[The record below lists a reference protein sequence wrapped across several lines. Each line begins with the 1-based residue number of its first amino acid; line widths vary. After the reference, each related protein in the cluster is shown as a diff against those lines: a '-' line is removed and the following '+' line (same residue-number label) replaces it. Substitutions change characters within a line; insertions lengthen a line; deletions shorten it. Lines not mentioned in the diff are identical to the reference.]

1 MGTFSLNIG
10 TTIEATNY
18 PLHASFS
25 FLLNEMQ
32 DNESKLIS
40 PHVLRDVTLSLLS
53 SVAFKET
60 VAFGSTIPYI
70 GIDTL
75 AGADNTINDF
85 VDNGYAEDYIVS
97 SVNNIDADVKL
108 PIVIGKRS
116 YSGTYSYSSSHDL
129 MTSGLLTSDV
139 DIFLYNTR
147 IDTISNASTKVMIL
161 SGTNF
166 GTFNSSPYF
175 QSQVV
180 SGVYL
185 GITNSLSLDFI
196 NPYVNGDVNIGSSF
210 STISINTITFPGIT
224 ESSASASN
232 NRTLMYENGK
242 LAWSDI
248 VYPPVSY
255 IGATGTITN
264 IYGSPVNINGYPI
277 ELTDTR
283 KIPITFGDV
292 VSGSTFNNDA
302 VSDVIK
308 RMLYPYLAPL
318 CSISI
323 LPPYSSGYVEVGTYP
338 TPTIKY
344 TITKRSLPTL
354 MTSLTNMIPSIYPA
368 ITTPG
373 QNVVTST
380 SNGVVISPITATAT
394 YFKITVNDNT
404 QNNSATAS
412 LTGIYPYFYGFSS
425 LSSMTSIGLAG
436 LSKLVEYKYD
446 KFLDITGTS
455 SFYFVYDY
463 DYGTL
468 SNIYDSYGNTV
479 SGSFSHTSAY
489 FSSPTGLW
497 ASKQF
502 YIYKSNT
509 LGVVGPPSENFQF
522 VY

>member
-10 TTIEATNY
+10 TTTEANNY

-25 FLLNEMQ
+25 YLLNELQ

-40 PHVLRDVTLSLLS
+40 PHVLRDVNLSLHS
-53 SVAFKET
+53 SVIFKET
-60 VAFGSTIPYI
+60 VASGSTTTYI

-75 AGADNTINDF
+75 NPSDK
-85 VDNGYAEDYIVS
+85 
-97 SVNNIDADVKL
+97 DVKL

-129 MTSGLLTSDV
+129 MTSDLLTSDV
-139 DIFLYNTR
+139 DIFLYNTK
-147 IDTISNASTKVMIL
+147 IDTVSNTSTKVMII
-161 SGTNF
+161 SGTNV

-185 GITNSLSLDFI
+185 GVTNSLSLDFV
-196 NPYVNGDVNIGSSF
+196 NPYTDGDINVGSSF
-210 STISINTITFPGIT
+210 STISINTITFPGVT

-232 NRTLMYENGK
+232 NKTLMYENGK

-248 VYPPVSY
+248 VYPASSY
-255 IGATGTITN
+255 IGATGTVTN

-277 ELTDTR
+277 ELTDDR
-283 KIPITFGDV
+283 LVPVAFGDI
-292 VSGSTFNNDA
+292 VSGSSFNSDA
-302 VSDVIK
+302 TSDIIK
-308 RMLYPYLAPL
+308 RMLYPYLPPL

-323 LPPYSSGYVEVGTYP
+323 LGAYSSGYVEVGTYP
-338 TPTIKY
+338 TPTIQY
-344 TITKRSLPTL
+344 VITKRSLPTL
-354 MTSLTNMIPSIYPA
+354 MTSLTNMIPSVYPA

-373 QNVVTST
+373 QNIVTST
-380 SNGVVISPITATAT
+380 SLGVVISPITSDTT
-394 YFKITVNDNT
+394 TFQITVTDGT
-404 QNNSATAS
+404 QSNSASAS
-412 LTGIYPYFYGFSS
+412 LRGIYPYFYGFSS

-436 LSKLVEYKYD
+436 LSKLTEYKGD
-446 KFLDITGTS
+446 KIVDITGTS
-455 SFYFVYDY
+455 SFYYVYDY

-479 SGSFSHTSAY
+479 SGSFSYTSAY

-502 YIYKSNT
+502 YVYKSDT
-509 LGVVGPPSENFQF
+509 LGIVGPPSENFQF

>member
-1 MGTFSLNIG
+1 MSLTFSINVGQIVQAERKQD
-10 TTIEATNY
+10 I
-18 PLHASFS
+18 FS
-25 FLLNEMQ
+25 VLQELP
-32 DNESKLIS
+32 DNTQKLIS
-40 PHVLRDVTLSLLS
+40 PKDVRD
-53 SVAFKET
+53 AFLT
-60 VAFGSTIPYI
+60 SWANSTFKITTPSITGIEYI
-70 GIDTL
+70 GID
-75 AGADNTINDF
+75 
-85 VDNGYAEDYIVS
+85 S
-97 SVNNIDADVKL
+97 SNPSDRDVKKK
-108 PIVIGKRS
+108 IFIGKRS
-116 YSGTYSYSSSHDL
+116 FGNLDIMSDSLINSSNA
-129 MTSGLLTSDV
+129 

-147 IDTISNASTKVMIL
+147 IDTVSNTTTRVMIL

-185 GITNSLSLDFI
+185 GVTNSLSLDFV
-196 NPYVNGDVNIGSSF
+196 NPYSNGDVNIGSSF
-210 STISINTITFPGIT
+210 STISINTITFPGLT

-232 NRTLMYENGK
+232 DRTLMYEDGK

-255 IGATGTITN
+255 IGATSTVTN

-283 KIPITFGDV
+283 KVPITFGDIV
-292 VSGSTFNNDA
+292 LGSTFNNDA

-338 TPTIKY
+338 TPTIQY
-344 TITKRSLPTL
+344 SITKRSLPTL
-354 MTSLTNMIPSIYPA
+354 LTSLSNMIPSVYPA
-368 ITTPG
+368 ITTLG

-380 SNGVVISPITATAT
+380 SNGVVISPITGTST
-394 YFKITVNDNT
+394 HFKISVTDGT
-404 QNNSATAS
+404 QSNSATAS
-412 LTGIYPYFYGFSS
+412 LTGVYPYFYGFSS
-425 LSSMTSIGLAG
+425 LSSMTSIGLAS
-436 LSKLVEYKYD
+436 LSKLVEYKGD
-446 KFLDITGTS
+446 KNVDITGTN

-479 SGSFSHTSAY
+479 SGSFSTPTTAY

-502 YIYKSNT
+502 YVYKSNS

>member
-10 TTIEATNY
+10 TTTEANNY

-25 FLLNEMQ
+25 YLLNELP

-40 PHVLRDVTLSLLS
+40 PHVLRDVSLSLQS
-53 SVAFKET
+53 SVIFKET
-60 VAFGSTIPYI
+60 VASGSTVAYI

-75 AGADNTINDF
+75 NPSG
-85 VDNGYAEDYIVS
+85 
-97 SVNNIDADVKL
+97 ADVKL

-116 YSGTYSYSSSHDL
+116 YSGTYSYSGSHDL
-129 MTSGLLTSDV
+129 MTSDTLTSDV

-147 IDTISNASTKVMIL
+147 IDTVSNTTTRVMIL

-185 GITNSLSLDFI
+185 GVTNSLSLDFV
-196 NPYVNGDVNIGSSF
+196 NPYSNGDVNIGSSF
-210 STISINTITFPGIT
+210 STISINTITFPGLT

-232 NRTLMYENGK
+232 NRTLMYEDGK

-248 VYPPVSY
+248 VYPSVSY
-255 IGATGTITN
+255 IGATSTVTN

-277 ELTDTR
+277 ELTDSR
-283 KIPITFGDV
+283 LVPVTFGDIV
-292 VSGSTFNNDA
+292 LGSTFNSDA
-302 VSDVIK
+302 TSDIIR
-308 RMLYPYLAPL
+308 RMLYPYLPPI

-338 TPTIKY
+338 TPTIQY
-344 TITKRSLPTL
+344 SITKRSLPTL
-354 MTSLTNMIPSIYPA
+354 LTSLTNMIPSVYPA

-373 QNVVTST
+373 QNVVSST
-380 SNGVVISPITATAT
+380 SNGVVISPITGTST
-394 YFKITVNDNT
+394 HFKISVTDGT
-404 QNNSATAS
+404 QSNSATAS

-425 LSSMTSIGLAG
+425 LSSMTSIGLNS
-436 LSKLVEYKYD
+436 LSKLVEYKGD
-446 KFLDITGTS
+446 KVVDITGTN

-479 SGSFSHTSAY
+479 SGSFSAPTTAY

-502 YIYKSNT
+502 YVYKST
-509 LGVVGPPSENFQF
+509 SLGVVGPPSENFQF

>member
-10 TTIEATNY
+10 TSIESTNY

-25 FLLNEMQ
+25 FLLNELL

-60 VAFGSTIPYI
+60 VPFGSTMSYI

-85 VDNGYAEDYIVS
+85 VDNGYVEEYITTAT
-97 SVNNIDADVKL
+97 NIDADVKL
-108 PIVIGKRS
+108 PIVLGKRS
-116 YSGTYSYSSSHDL
+116 YSGTYSYNSSHDL
-129 MTSGLLTSDV
+129 MTSDILTSDV

-147 IDTISNASTKVMIL
+147 IDTVSNTSTKVMIL
-161 SGTNF
+161 SGTNIGNF
-166 GTFNSSPYF
+166 DSSPYI
-175 QSQVV
+175 QSEVV

-185 GITNSLSLDFI
+185 GVTNSLSLDFI
-196 NPYVNGDVNIGSSF
+196 NPYTNGDVNVGSSF
-210 STISINTITFPGIT
+210 STISLNTITFPGVT
-224 ESSASASN
+224 ESYASASN
-232 NRTLMYENGK
+232 NKTLMYEDGK

-248 VYPPVSY
+248 VFPPVSY

-277 ELTDTR
+277 ELTDSR
-283 KIPITFGDV
+283 KVPITFGDV
-292 VSGSTFNNDA
+292 VSGSTFNIDA
-302 VSDVIK
+302 TSDIIR
-308 RMLYPYLAPL
+308 RMLYPYLPPL

-323 LPPYSSGYVEVGTYP
+323 LSPYSSGYVEVGTYP
-338 TPTIKY
+338 TPTIQY

-354 MTSLTNMIPSIYPA
+354 VTSLTNMIPGVYPA
-368 ITTPG
+368 ITTLG
-373 QNVVTST
+373 QTTVTST
-380 SNGVVISPITATAT
+380 SLGVVISPITATAT
-394 YFKITVNDNT
+394 NFKITVGDGT
-404 QNNSATAS
+404 QGNSASVS
-412 LTGIYPYFYGFSS
+412 LTGIYPYFYGFSP
-425 LSSMTSIGLAG
+425 LSAMTSIGLAS
-436 LSKLVEYKYD
+436 LSKLVEYKGD
-446 KFLDITGTS
+446 KIVDITGTN

-479 SGSFSHTSAY
+479 SGSFSYTSGY

-502 YIYKSNT
+502 YVYKSDT

>member
-10 TTIEATNY
+10 TTTEAINY

-25 FLLNEMQ
+25 YLLNELQ

-40 PHVLRDVTLSLLS
+40 PHVLRDVNLSLHS
-53 SVAFKET
+53 SVIFKET
-60 VAFGSTIPYI
+60 VASGSTTAYI

-75 AGADNTINDF
+75 NPSG
-85 VDNGYAEDYIVS
+85 
-97 SVNNIDADVKL
+97 ADVKL

-116 YSGTYSYSSSHDL
+116 YSGTYSYTSSHDL
-129 MTSGLLTSDV
+129 ISSSLLSSDV
-139 DIFLYNTR
+139 DIFLYNTKL
-147 IDTISNASTKVMIL
+147 DTVPNTSTKIMIL
-161 SGTNF
+161 SGTNV
-166 GTFNSSPYF
+166 GTFNSSPYI

-185 GITNSLSLDFI
+185 GVTNSLSLDFI
-196 NPYVNGDVNIGSSF
+196 NPYTDGDINIGSSF
-210 STISINTITFPGIT
+210 STISLNTITFPGIT

-255 IGATGTITN
+255 IGATGTVTN
-264 IYGSPVNINGYPI
+264 IYGSPVNVNGYPI
-277 ELTDTR
+277 ELTDSR
-283 KIPITFGDV
+283 KVPVTLGDIV
-292 VSGSTFNNDA
+292 VGSTFNSDA
-302 VSDVIK
+302 VSDII
-308 RMLYPYLAPL
+308 RRILYPYLPPL

-323 LPPYSSGYVEVGTYP
+323 LGAYSSGYVEVGTYP
-338 TPTIKY
+338 TPTIQY

-354 MTSLTNMIPSIYPA
+354 LTSLVNMIPSVYPA

-373 QNVVTST
+373 QNIVTST
-380 SNGVVISPITATAT
+380 SLGVVISPITATAT
-394 YFKITVNDNT
+394 HFQINVTDGT
-404 QNNSATAS
+404 QSNSASAS

-425 LSSMTSIGLAG
+425 LSSMTSTGLAS
-436 LSKLVEYKYD
+436 LSKLVEYKGD
-446 KFLDITGTS
+446 KVVDITGTN

-479 SGSFSHTSAY
+479 SGSFSYTSAY

-502 YIYKSNT
+502 YIYKST
-509 LGVVGPPSENFQF
+509 GLGIVGPPSENFQF

>member
-10 TTIEATNY
+10 TTTEANNY

-25 FLLNEMQ
+25 YLLNELP

-40 PHVLRDVTLSLLS
+40 PHVLRDVSLSLQS
-53 SVAFKET
+53 SVIFKET
-60 VAFGSTIPYI
+60 VASGSTVAYI

-75 AGADNTINDF
+75 NPSDK
-85 VDNGYAEDYIVS
+85 
-97 SVNNIDADVKL
+97 DVKL

-116 YSGTYSYSSSHDL
+116 YSGTYSYSESHDL
-129 MTSGLLTSDV
+129 MKSDTLTCDV

-147 IDTISNASTKVMIL
+147 IDTVSNTTTRVMIL

-185 GITNSLSLDFI
+185 GITNSLSLDFV
-196 NPYVNGDVNIGSSF
+196 NPYSNGDVNIGSSF
-210 STISINTITFPGIT
+210 STISINTITFPGLT

-232 NRTLMYENGK
+232 DRTLMYEDGK

-255 IGATGTITN
+255 IGATSTVTN

-283 KIPITFGDV
+283 KVPITFGDIV
-292 VSGSTFNNDA
+292 LGSTFNNDA

-338 TPTIKY
+338 TPTIQY
-344 TITKRSLPTL
+344 SITKRSLPTL
-354 MTSLTNMIPSIYPA
+354 LTSLSNMIPSVYPA
-368 ITTPG
+368 ITTLG

-380 SNGVVISPITATAT
+380 SNGVVISPITGTST
-394 YFKITVNDNT
+394 HFKISVTDGT
-404 QNNSATAS
+404 QSNSATAS
-412 LTGIYPYFYGFSS
+412 LTGVYPYFYGFSS
-425 LSSMTSIGLAG
+425 LSSMTSIGLAS
-436 LSKLVEYKYD
+436 LSKLAEYKGD
-446 KFLDITGTS
+446 KVVDITGTN

-479 SGSFSHTSAY
+479 SGSFSTPTTAY

-502 YIYKSNT
+502 YVYKSNS

>member
-10 TTIEATNY
+10 TTTEATNY

-25 FLLNEMQ
+25 YLLNNLQ
-32 DNESKLIS
+32 DNEIKLIS
-40 PHVLRDVTLSLLS
+40 PHVLRDVNLSLYS
-53 SVAFKET
+53 SVIFKET
-60 VAFGSTIPYI
+60 VASGSTTAYI

-75 AGADNTINDF
+75 NPSDK
-85 VDNGYAEDYIVS
+85 
-97 SVNNIDADVKL
+97 DVKL
-108 PIVIGKRS
+108 PIVIGKRA

-129 MTSGLLTSDV
+129 MSSNLLTSDV
-139 DIFLYNTR
+139 DIFLYNTK
-147 IDTISNASTKVMIL
+147 IDTFSNTSTKVMIL
-161 SGTNF
+161 SGTNL
-166 GTFNSSPYF
+166 GTFNSSPYI

-185 GITNSLSLDFI
+185 GVTNSLSLDFV
-196 NPYVNGDVNIGSSF
+196 NPYTDGDIKLGSSF
-210 STISINTITFPGIT
+210 STISLNTITFPGIT

-242 LAWSDI
+242 LSWSDI
-248 VYPPVSY
+248 VYPATSY

-277 ELTDTR
+277 ELTDSR
-283 KIPITFGDV
+283 MVPVTFGDI
-292 VSGSTFNNDA
+292 VSGSSFNSDA
-302 VSDVIK
+302 TSDIIK
-308 RMLYPYLAPL
+308 RMLYPYLPPL

-323 LPPYSSGYVEVGTYP
+323 LGVYSSGYVEVGTFP
-338 TPTIKY
+338 TPTIQY
-344 TITKRSLPTL
+344 NITKRSLPTL
-354 MTSLTNMIPSIYPA
+354 LTSLTNMIPSVYPA

-373 QNVVTST
+373 QNIVSST
-380 SNGVVISPITATAT
+380 SLGVVISPITSNTT
-394 YFKITVNDNT
+394 TFQITVTDGT
-404 QNNSATAS
+404 QSNSASAS

-425 LSSMTSIGLAG
+425 LPSMTSIGLAS
-436 LSKLVEYKYD
+436 LSKLVEYKGD
-446 KFLDITGTS
+446 KVVDITGTN

-479 SGSFSHTSAY
+479 SGSFSAPTTAY

-502 YIYKSNT
+502 YVYKST
-509 LGVVGPPSENFQF
+509 SLGIVGPPSENFQF

>member
-10 TTIEATNY
+10 TTTEANNY

-25 FLLNEMQ
+25 YLLNELQ

-40 PHVLRDVTLSLLS
+40 PHVLRDVNLSLHS
-53 SVAFKET
+53 SVIFKET
-60 VAFGSTIPYI
+60 VASGSTIPYI

-75 AGADNTINDF
+75 NPSDK
-85 VDNGYAEDYIVS
+85 
-97 SVNNIDADVKL
+97 DVKL

-129 MTSGLLTSDV
+129 MTSDLLTSDV
-139 DIFLYNTR
+139 DIFLYNTK
-147 IDTISNASTKVMIL
+147 IDTVSNTSTKVMII
-161 SGTNF
+161 SGTNV

-185 GITNSLSLDFI
+185 GVTNSLSLDFI
-196 NPYVNGDVNIGSSF
+196 NPYVDGDINIGSSF
-210 STISINTITFPGIT
+210 STISINTITFPGKT

-232 NRTLMYENGK
+232 SKTLMYEDGK

-248 VYPPVSY
+248 IYPPVTY
-255 IGATGTITN
+255 IGATGTVTN

-277 ELTDTR
+277 ELTDSR
-283 KIPITFGDV
+283 KVPKTFGDII
-292 VSGSTFNNDA
+292 SGSSFNSESLADIIRR
-302 VSDVIK
+302 V
-308 RMLYPYLAPL
+308 LYPYLPPL

-323 LPPYSSGYVEVGTYP
+323 LPPYNYGYVEVGTYP
-338 TPTIKY
+338 TPTIQY

-354 MTSLTNMIPSIYPA
+354 MTSLTNMIPSVYPA

-373 QNVVTST
+373 QNVITST
-380 SNGVVISPITATAT
+380 SNGVVISPITATST
-394 YFKITVNDNT
+394 YFGISVTDGG
-404 QNNSATAS
+404 QSNSATVS

-425 LSSMTSIGLAG
+425 LSSMTSIGLAS
-436 LSKLVEYKYD
+436 LSKLVEYKGN
-446 KFLDITGTS
+446 KLVDITGTS
-455 SFYFVYDY
+455 SFYYVYDY

-502 YIYKSNT
+502 YVYKSSG
-509 LGVVGPPSENFQF
+509 LGIIGPPSENFQF
-522 VY
+522 IH

>member
-10 TTIEATNY
+10 TTTEANNY

-25 FLLNEMQ
+25 YLLNELP

-40 PHVLRDVTLSLLS
+40 PHVLRDVSLSLQS
-53 SVAFKET
+53 SVIFKET
-60 VAFGSTIPYI
+60 VASGSTVAYI

-75 AGADNTINDF
+75 NPSDK
-85 VDNGYAEDYIVS
+85 
-97 SVNNIDADVKL
+97 DVKL

-116 YSGTYSYSSSHDL
+116 YSGTYSYSESHDL
-129 MTSGLLTSDV
+129 MKSDTLTSDV

-147 IDTISNASTKVMIL
+147 IDTVSNTTTRVMIL

-185 GITNSLSLDFI
+185 GVTNSLSLDFV
-196 NPYVNGDVNIGSSF
+196 NPYSNGDVNIGSSF
-210 STISINTITFPGIT
+210 STISINTITFPGLT

-232 NRTLMYENGK
+232 NRTLMYEDGK

-255 IGATGTITN
+255 IGATSTVTN

-283 KIPITFGDV
+283 KVPITFGDIV
-292 VSGSTFNNDA
+292 LGSTFNNDA

-308 RMLYPYLAPL
+308 RMLYPYLPPI

-338 TPTIKY
+338 TPTIQY
-344 TITKRSLPTL
+344 SITKRSLPTL
-354 MTSLTNMIPSIYPA
+354 LTSLSNMIPSVYPA
-368 ITTPG
+368 ITTLG

-380 SNGVVISPITATAT
+380 SNGVVISPITGTST
-394 YFKITVNDNT
+394 HFKISVTDGT
-404 QNNSATAS
+404 QSNSATAS

-425 LSSMTSIGLAG
+425 LSSMTSIGLAS
-436 LSKLVEYKYD
+436 LSKLAEYKGD
-446 KFLDITGTS
+446 KVVDITGTN

-479 SGSFSHTSAY
+479 SGSFSHTSSY

-502 YIYKSNT
+502 YVYKSNS

>member
-1 MGTFSLNIG
+1 MGPFSLNIG
-10 TTIEATNY
+10 TTTEATNY

-25 FLLNEMQ
+25 FLLNRMQ

-40 PHVLRDVTLSLLS
+40 PQVLRDVSLSLQS
-53 SVAFKET
+53 SVIFKET
-60 VAFGSTIPYI
+60 VASGSTTAYI

-75 AGADNTINDF
+75 NPYDK
-85 VDNGYAEDYIVS
+85 
-97 SVNNIDADVKL
+97 DVEL

-147 IDTISNASTKVMIL
+147 IDTVSNASTKVMIL

-185 GITNSLSLDFI
+185 GVTNSLSLDFI
-196 NPYVNGDVNIGSSF
+196 NPYLNGDVNIGSSF

-264 IYGSPVNINGYPI
+264 IYGGPVNINGYPI

-338 TPTIKY
+338 TPTIQY

-425 LSSMTSIGLAG
+425 LLSMTSIGLAG